1 MNFLNKSKQ
10 KLFITFAFLFA
21 LASIYH
27 LAAVFFKI
35 HPDVSGSSAARNIL
49 FVIIN
54 FICVYGM
61 LKRPAWFIYCF
72 PALLVQQLYSH
83 GSGLINSWNEKG
95 KMDWLSLIVVLILPV
110 IMFFLIKDLKRKKI
124 QRR

>member
-1 MNFLNKSKQ
+1 M
-10 KLFITFAFLFA
+10 
-21 LASIYH
+21 
-27 LAAVFFKI
+27 AAVFFKV
-35 HPDVSGSSAARNIL
+35 HPDESGSSAARNIL

-72 PALLVQQLYSH
+72 LLLLVQQFYSH
-83 GSGLINSWNEKG
+83 GSGLIDGWNEIG

-110 IMFFLIKDLKRKKI
+110 IMFFLVKDLKDKKHT
-124 QRR
+124 Q